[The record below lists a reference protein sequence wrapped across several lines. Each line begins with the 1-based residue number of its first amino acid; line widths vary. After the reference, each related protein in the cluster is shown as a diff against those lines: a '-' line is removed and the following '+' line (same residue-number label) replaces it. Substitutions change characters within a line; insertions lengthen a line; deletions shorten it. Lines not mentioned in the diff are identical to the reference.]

1 MDENSACRHGLWL
14 LLAFATPLIEARAR
28 RDNARG

>member
-14 LLAFATPLIEARAR
+14 LACATPLSEARAR